1 MKITI
6 GKEAAALI
14 IDPKKGI
21 QVTVPKAS
29 DPDDVVPDHVLIITT
44 LAMLLSKTVAT
55 GCRFGCNKGDKALS
69 RLINKFV
76 KQEFKD

>member
-44 LAMLLSKTVAT
+44 LAMLLSK
-55 GCRFGCNKGDKALS
+55 GDKALS

>member
-1 MKITI
+1 
-6 GKEAAALI
+6 
-14 IDPKKGI
+14 
-21 QVTVPKAS
+21 VTVPKAS

-44 LAMLLSKTVAT
+44 LAMLLSK
-55 GCRFGCNKGDKALS
+55 GDKALS